1 MRPAVPALFAALL
14 AGVALAQ
21 PSQKQHLTPP
31 GVEAPAKP
39 GAEAPAPARAPDWP
53 ALPPRPADEP
63 PGVAALRGL
72 LGPDVAFGYRAAS
85 QAGDE
90 VTLLGAELRREGSRL
105 LIERLL
111 LNRLTP
117 EGLARAEARG
127 VRAETPEGP
136 FAVEAIDVAGL
147 ALLPLDPGQAPAD
160 RMPHQVA
167 IEALAV
173 TGFTLGGPQRASLG
187 RLDLA
192 NWRPGQPTRLA
203 LQGLDVALPPGGP
216 VDRLRLDRAGV
227 EGHDL
232 ALLLGAAIRGETPPA
247 PGTGRQVK
255 LAEGL
260 VVLREGRAVGGIAR
274 LLADS
279 ETAADGAA
287 RARLQVH
294 DAFIEDLPGAEV
306 LFDAIGLR
314 RLSLELAV
322 EGSYVPETRRLAVP
336 TFGFGVRDL
345 GALALG
351 GVFEGIEPGPGM
363 PDPEQ
368 VRLLVAGV
376 RYLDQSL
383 YGRVVANEARTER
396 IPEAR
401 VRQRHAQMVAAAL
414 TDARADAALDALRE
428 ALLRFVRGEAREIEI
443 TLNPTRAVPL
453 AEIPQAL
460 GAGPAELVRLLG
472 LRVTA
477 R

>member
-1 MRPAVPALFAALL
+1 MRPAVPALLAALL

-21 PSQKQHLTPP
+21 PSQKLHLTPP

-39 GAEAPAPARAPDWP
+39 GVQPPAQARGPDWP
-53 ALPPRPADEP
+53 ALPPRPAEEV
-63 PGVAALRGL
+63 PGVTVLRGL
-72 LGPDVAFGYRAAS
+72 LGPEVAFGYREAS
-85 QAGDE
+85 QAGE
-90 VTLLGAELRREGSRL
+90 AVTLLGAELRREGSRL
-105 LIERLL
+105 LVERLL
-111 LNRLTP
+111 LDRLTP
-117 EGLARAEARG
+117 EGIRLAEARG

-136 FAVEAIDVAGL
+136 FAIEAIDLAGL

-167 IEALAV
+167 LESLAV
-173 TGFTLGGPQRASLG
+173 TGFALGGAQPAALA

-192 NWRPGQPTRLA
+192 GWRPGQPTRLA

-227 EGHDL
+227 DGHDL
-232 ALLLGAAIRGETPPA
+232 ASLLGAAIRGETPPA
-247 PGTGRQVK
+247 PGAGRQVK

-279 ETAADGAA
+279 DTAADGAA

-322 EGSYVPETRRLAVP
+322 EGSYAPDTRRLAVP

-351 GVFEGIEPGPGM
+351 GVFEGIDPGAGT

-368 VRLLVAGV
+368 VRLLVGGV

-383 YGRVVANEARTER
+383 YGRVVANEARSER
-396 IPEAR
+396 VPEAR
-401 VRQRHAQMVAAAL
+401 VRQRHAQIVAAAL
-414 TDARADAALDALRE
+414 TDARADPGLDALRE
-428 ALLRFVRGEAREIEI
+428 AVLRFVRGEVREIEI

-453 AEIPQAL
+453 AAIPQAL